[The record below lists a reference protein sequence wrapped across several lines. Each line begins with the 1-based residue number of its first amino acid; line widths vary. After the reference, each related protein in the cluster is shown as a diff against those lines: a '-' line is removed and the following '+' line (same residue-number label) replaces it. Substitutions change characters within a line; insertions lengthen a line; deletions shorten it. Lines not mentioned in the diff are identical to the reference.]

1 MKQQTTQD
9 NANLEILNIATLS
22 EDERVRTVV
31 NEAIQVQIIRSDVG
45 YIVDILDA
53 NGELIET
60 GKILYCMYIKEE
72 VDSSKAQY
80 GRIKLHYPLG
90 LKYEDSDIDIDNKY
104 IINLIYCIIKFIN
117 YWILVYLVVY

>member
-9 NANLEILNIATLS
+9 NSNSEILNLATLL
-22 EDERVRTVV
+22 ENERDRTVV

-60 GKILYCMYIKEE
+60 NTVWDDDLEN
-72 VDSSKAQY
+72 DD
-80 GRIKLHYPLG
+80 
-90 LKYEDSDIDIDNKY
+90 ED
-104 IINLIYCIIKFIN
+104 
-117 YWILVYLVVY
+117 

>member
-9 NANLEILNIATLS
+9 NSNSEILNLATLS
-22 EDERVRTVV
+22 EDERVRTVI

-60 GKILYCMYIKEE
+60 NTVWDDDLEN
-72 VDSSKAQY
+72 DD
-80 GRIKLHYPLG
+80 
-90 LKYEDSDIDIDNKY
+90 ED
-104 IINLIYCIIKFIN
+104 
-117 YWILVYLVVY
+117 

>member
-9 NANLEILNIATLS
+9 NANLEILNVATLA
-22 EDERVRTVV
+22 EDERVRAVV

-60 GKILYCMYIKEE
+60 NTVWDDDLENGEN
-72 VDSSKAQY
+72 
-80 GRIKLHYPLG
+80 
-90 LKYEDSDIDIDNKY
+90 ED
-104 IINLIYCIIKFIN
+104 
-117 YWILVYLVVY
+117 

>member
-9 NANLEILNIATLS
+9 NSNSEILNVATLS

-31 NEAIQVQIIRSDVG
+31 NKAIQVQIIRSDIG

-60 GKILYCMYIKEE
+60 NTVWDDDLEN
-72 VDSSKAQY
+72 DD
-80 GRIKLHYPLG
+80 
-90 LKYEDSDIDIDNKY
+90 ED
-104 IINLIYCIIKFIN
+104 
-117 YWILVYLVVY
+117 

>member
-9 NANLEILNIATLS
+9 NSNSEILNVATLS

-31 NEAIQVQIIRSDVG
+31 NEVIQVQIIRSDVG

-60 GKILYCMYIKEE
+60 STVWDDDLEN
-72 VDSSKAQY
+72 D
-80 GRIKLHYPLG
+80 
-90 LKYEDSDIDIDNKY
+90 EDED
-104 IINLIYCIIKFIN
+104 
-117 YWILVYLVVY
+117 

>member
-9 NANLEILNIATLS
+9 NSNSEILNVATLL

-60 GKILYCMYIKEE
+60 STVWDDDLEN
-72 VDSSKAQY
+72 D
-80 GRIKLHYPLG
+80 
-90 LKYEDSDIDIDNKY
+90 ED
-104 IINLIYCIIKFIN
+104 
-117 YWILVYLVVY
+117 

>member
-9 NANLEILNIATLS
+9 NSNSEILNLATIS

-60 GKILYCMYIKEE
+60 NTVWDDDLEN
-72 VDSSKAQY
+72 V
-80 GRIKLHYPLG
+80 
-90 LKYEDSDIDIDNKY
+90 EDED
-104 IINLIYCIIKFIN
+104 
-117 YWILVYLVVY
+117 

>member
-9 NANLEILNIATLS
+9 NANLETLNVATLS

-60 GKILYCMYIKEE
+60 ST
-72 VDSSKAQY
+72 VWDDD
-80 GRIKLHYPLG
+80 LG
-90 LKYEDSDIDIDNKY
+90 NDDED
-104 IINLIYCIIKFIN
+104 
-117 YWILVYLVVY
+117 

>member
-9 NANLEILNIATLS
+9 NANVEILKVATLS

-53 NGELIET
+53 NGGLIET
-60 GKILYCMYIKEE
+60 NTVWDDDLENDE
-72 VDSSKAQY
+72 N
-80 GRIKLHYPLG
+80 
-90 LKYEDSDIDIDNKY
+90 ED
-104 IINLIYCIIKFIN
+104 
-117 YWILVYLVVY
+117 

>member
-9 NANLEILNIATLS
+9 NSNSEILNLATIS

-60 GKILYCMYIKEE
+60 NTVWDDDLEN
-72 VDSSKAQY
+72 DD
-80 GRIKLHYPLG
+80 
-90 LKYEDSDIDIDNKY
+90 ED
-104 IINLIYCIIKFIN
+104 
-117 YWILVYLVVY
+117 

>member
-9 NANLEILNIATLS
+9 NSNSEILNVVALS
-22 EDERVRTVV
+22 EDERGRTVV

-60 GKILYCMYIKEE
+60 NTVWDDDLEN
-72 VDSSKAQY
+72 D
-80 GRIKLHYPLG
+80 
-90 LKYEDSDIDIDNKY
+90 EDED
-104 IINLIYCIIKFIN
+104 
-117 YWILVYLVVY
+117 

>member
-9 NANLEILNIATLS
+9 NSNSEILNVATLS

-31 NEAIQVQIIRSDVG
+31 NKVIQVQIIRSDVG

-60 GKILYCMYIKEE
+60 NTVWDDDLEN
-72 VDSSKAQY
+72 DD
-80 GRIKLHYPLG
+80 
-90 LKYEDSDIDIDNKY
+90 ED
-104 IINLIYCIIKFIN
+104 
-117 YWILVYLVVY
+117 

>member
-9 NANLEILNIATLS
+9 NANSEILNVATLS

-60 GKILYCMYIKEE
+60 NTVWDDDLENDE
-72 VDSSKAQY
+72 N
-80 GRIKLHYPLG
+80 
-90 LKYEDSDIDIDNKY
+90 ED
-104 IINLIYCIIKFIN
+104 
-117 YWILVYLVVY
+117 

>member
-31 NEAIQVQIIRSDVG
+31 NEVIQVQIIRSDVG

-60 GKILYCMYIKEE
+60 NTVWDDDLENGEN
-72 VDSSKAQY
+72 
-80 GRIKLHYPLG
+80 
-90 LKYEDSDIDIDNKY
+90 ED
-104 IINLIYCIIKFIN
+104 
-117 YWILVYLVVY
+117 

>member
-9 NANLEILNIATLS
+9 NANLEILNVATLS

-60 GKILYCMYIKEE
+60 NTVWDDDLENDE
-72 VDSSKAQY
+72 N
-80 GRIKLHYPLG
+80 
-90 LKYEDSDIDIDNKY
+90 ED
-104 IINLIYCIIKFIN
+104 
-117 YWILVYLVVY
+117 

>member
-60 GKILYCMYIKEE
+60 NTVWDDDLENNE
-72 VDSSKAQY
+72 N
-80 GRIKLHYPLG
+80 
-90 LKYEDSDIDIDNKY
+90 ED
-104 IINLIYCIIKFIN
+104 
-117 YWILVYLVVY
+117 

>member
-9 NANLEILNIATLS
+9 NSNSEILNVATLS

-60 GKILYCMYIKEE
+60 STVWDDDLEN
-72 VDSSKAQY
+72 D
-80 GRIKLHYPLG
+80 
-90 LKYEDSDIDIDNKY
+90 EDED
-104 IINLIYCIIKFIN
+104 
-117 YWILVYLVVY
+117 

>member
-9 NANLEILNIATLS
+9 NSNSEILNLATLS

-31 NEAIQVQIIRSDVG
+31 NKAIQVQIIRSDVG

-60 GKILYCMYIKEE
+60 NTVWDDDLEN
-72 VDSSKAQY
+72 D
-80 GRIKLHYPLG
+80 
-90 LKYEDSDIDIDNKY
+90 EDEDED
-104 IINLIYCIIKFIN
+104 
-117 YWILVYLVVY
+117 

>member
-9 NANLEILNIATLS
+9 NSNSEILNLATLS

-60 GKILYCMYIKEE
+60 NTVWDDDLEN
-72 VDSSKAQY
+72 DDD
-80 GRIKLHYPLG
+80 
-90 LKYEDSDIDIDNKY
+90 ED
-104 IINLIYCIIKFIN
+104 
-117 YWILVYLVVY
+117 

>member
-9 NANLEILNIATLS
+9 NSNSEILNLATLS

-31 NEAIQVQIIRSDVG
+31 NKAIQVQIIRSDVG

-60 GKILYCMYIKEE
+60 NTIWDDDLEN
-72 VDSSKAQY
+72 D
-80 GRIKLHYPLG
+80 
-90 LKYEDSDIDIDNKY
+90 EDEDEDED
-104 IINLIYCIIKFIN
+104 
-117 YWILVYLVVY
+117 

>member
-60 GKILYCMYIKEE
+60 NTVWDDDLEN
-72 VDSSKAQY
+72 DD
-80 GRIKLHYPLG
+80 
-90 LKYEDSDIDIDNKY
+90 ED
-104 IINLIYCIIKFIN
+104 
-117 YWILVYLVVY
+117 

>member
-9 NANLEILNIATLS
+9 NSNSEILNVATLS

-60 GKILYCMYIKEE
+60 NTVWDDDLEN
-72 VDSSKAQY
+72 DD
-80 GRIKLHYPLG
+80 
-90 LKYEDSDIDIDNKY
+90 ED
-104 IINLIYCIIKFIN
+104 
-117 YWILVYLVVY
+117 

>member
-1 MKQQTTQD
+1 MKQLTTQD
-9 NANLEILNIATLS
+9 NANLEILNVATLS

-60 GKILYCMYIKEE
+60 NTVWDDDLENNE
-72 VDSSKAQY
+72 N
-80 GRIKLHYPLG
+80 
-90 LKYEDSDIDIDNKY
+90 ED
-104 IINLIYCIIKFIN
+104 
-117 YWILVYLVVY
+117 

>member
-9 NANLEILNIATLS
+9 NSNSEILNLATLS

-60 GKILYCMYIKEE
+60 STVWDDDLEH
-72 VDSSKAQY
+72 DD
-80 GRIKLHYPLG
+80 
-90 LKYEDSDIDIDNKY
+90 ED
-104 IINLIYCIIKFIN
+104 
-117 YWILVYLVVY
+117 

>member
-60 GKILYCMYIKEE
+60 NTVWDDDLEN
-72 VDSSKAQY
+72 D
-80 GRIKLHYPLG
+80 
-90 LKYEDSDIDIDNKY
+90 EDKD
-104 IINLIYCIIKFIN
+104 
-117 YWILVYLVVY
+117 

>member
-60 GKILYCMYIKEE
+60 NTVWDDDLEN
-72 VDSSKAQY
+72 V
-80 GRIKLHYPLG
+80 
-90 LKYEDSDIDIDNKY
+90 EDED
-104 IINLIYCIIKFIN
+104 
-117 YWILVYLVVY
+117 

>member
-9 NANLEILNIATLS
+9 NANLETLNVATLS

-60 GKILYCMYIKEE
+60 NTVWDDDLENNE
-72 VDSSKAQY
+72 N
-80 GRIKLHYPLG
+80 
-90 LKYEDSDIDIDNKY
+90 ED
-104 IINLIYCIIKFIN
+104 
-117 YWILVYLVVY
+117 

>member
-9 NANLEILNIATLS
+9 NSNSEILNLATLL
-22 EDERVRTVV
+22 EDEKVRTVV

-60 GKILYCMYIKEE
+60 STVWDDDLEN
-72 VDSSKAQY
+72 D
-80 GRIKLHYPLG
+80 
-90 LKYEDSDIDIDNKY
+90 EDED
-104 IINLIYCIIKFIN
+104 
-117 YWILVYLVVY
+117 

>member
-9 NANLEILNIATLS
+9 NSNSEILNLATLS

-31 NEAIQVQIIRSDVG
+31 NKAIQVQIIRSDVG

-60 GKILYCMYIKEE
+60 NT
-72 VDSSKAQY
+72 VWDD
-80 GRIKLHYPLG
+80 G
-90 LKYEDSDIDIDNKY
+90 LENNENED
-104 IINLIYCIIKFIN
+104 
-117 YWILVYLVVY
+117 

>member
-9 NANLEILNIATLS
+9 NSNSEILNLATLS

-60 GKILYCMYIKEE
+60 NTVWDDDLEN
-72 VDSSKAQY
+72 D
-80 GRIKLHYPLG
+80 
-90 LKYEDSDIDIDNKY
+90 EDED
-104 IINLIYCIIKFIN
+104 
-117 YWILVYLVVY
+117 

>member
-9 NANLEILNIATLS
+9 NSNSEILNVATLS

-60 GKILYCMYIKEE
+60 NTVWDDDLEN
-72 VDSSKAQY
+72 D
-80 GRIKLHYPLG
+80 
-90 LKYEDSDIDIDNKY
+90 EDED
-104 IINLIYCIIKFIN
+104 
-117 YWILVYLVVY
+117 

>member
-9 NANLEILNIATLS
+9 NANLEILNVATLS

-53 NGELIET
+53 NGGLIET
-60 GKILYCMYIKEE
+60 NTVWDDDLENGEN
-72 VDSSKAQY
+72 
-80 GRIKLHYPLG
+80 
-90 LKYEDSDIDIDNKY
+90 ED
-104 IINLIYCIIKFIN
+104 
-117 YWILVYLVVY
+117 

>member
-9 NANLEILNIATLS
+9 NSNSEILNLATLS
-22 EDERVRTVV
+22 ENERVRTVV

-60 GKILYCMYIKEE
+60 NT
-72 VDSSKAQY
+72 VWDDD
-80 GRIKLHYPLG
+80 LG
-90 LKYEDSDIDIDNKY
+90 NDEDED
-104 IINLIYCIIKFIN
+104 
-117 YWILVYLVVY
+117 

>member
-9 NANLEILNIATLS
+9 NSNSEILNLATLL

-60 GKILYCMYIKEE
+60 NTVWDDDLEN
-72 VDSSKAQY
+72 D
-80 GRIKLHYPLG
+80 
-90 LKYEDSDIDIDNKY
+90 EDED
-104 IINLIYCIIKFIN
+104 
-117 YWILVYLVVY
+117 